1 MAKIKTKKSG
11 LSITLVPTFC
21 NKSIKQKQ
29 AQLKIS
35 LCEVV
40 TEHMQSISQAGK
52 LRQILR
58 EGVRWNR
65 LDG

>member
-1 MAKIKTKKSG
+1 MICVIDSEAKGKPKKCTIPQT
-11 LSITLVPTFC
+11 LS
-21 NKSIKQKQ
+21 KQ